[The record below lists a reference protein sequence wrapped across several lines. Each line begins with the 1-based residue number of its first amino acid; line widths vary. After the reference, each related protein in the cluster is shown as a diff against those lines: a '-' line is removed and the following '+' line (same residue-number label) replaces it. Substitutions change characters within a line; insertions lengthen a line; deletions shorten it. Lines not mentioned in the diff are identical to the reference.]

1 MLPTA
6 ISAFLIC
13 QSALTPVIGEEGREP
28 DDARRRAESQVH
40 GAGFGG
46 WVRGGNHV
54 LAKFGALG
62 SSVGRP
68 LSPSVFSTVP
78 FQPLTCSALFLQ
90 VGPKQANY
98 SASRGCMVH

>member
-1 MLPTA
+1 MWRLKQMLFKRLA
-6 ISAFLIC
+6 IASKPHMERANVANCHLC
-13 QSALTPVIGEEGREP
+13 VPHMPERSDSCHWEEGREP

-62 SSVGRP
+62 SSVGAAAFAFG
-68 LSPSVFSTVP
+68 LFYSTISTP
-78 FQPLTCSALFLQ
+78 YL
-90 VGPKQANY
+90 
-98 SASRGCMVH
+98 